1 MVKGKL
7 YYQGLATAAL
17 ITLSACGGDNGS
29 TAKQGDSTITQT
41 VDSTSGTIEMEKTR
55 ILKLLSDIKSNYVL
69 GGIHNREPNSNP
81 AQWTDAVH
89 KAVGDYPAL
98 WSGDFLFQKENI
110 EHRETMINEAI
121 KQFKS
126 GAIVNIMWHACNP
139 ANGQP
144 CAWDDGKG
152 VLSTLTDKQWEELFT
167 EGTAIHTQFVT
178 MMEEVAVHLQRLKDN
193 KVVVMFRPFHEMN
206 QDKFWWGGRPGEEGT
221 VKLYRWVHDY
231 MVKEKGLDNLL
242 WVWNIQD
249 FPSLDKDADL
259 YNPGDRYWDIVS
271 LDVYDD
277 GSGFSNEKYE
287 TIKRVANGKP
297 MGIGECQKLPSVAVL
312 QEQKDWIFF
321 MGWSELVFEHN
332 SIETIKEVYGSD
344 RVLLLKE
351 LNSTIFK

>member
-1 MVKGKL
+1 MLKGKL
-7 YYQGLATAAL
+7 YYQGLVAAAL
-17 ITLSACGGDNGS
+17 ITLSACEGENRS
-29 TAKQGDSTITQT
+29 TAKQRDTTMTQT
-41 VDSTSGTIEMEKTR
+41 VDSASGVIEAEKSR
-55 ILKLLSDIKSNYVL
+55 ILKFLSDIKSKYVL
-69 GGIHNREPNSNP
+69 GGIHNREPNSKP

-89 KAVGDYPAL
+89 KTVGDYPAL

-110 EHRETMINEAI
+110 EHRETMISEAI

-126 GAIVNIMWHACNP
+126 GAIINIMWHACNP

-178 MMEEVAVHLQRLKDN
+178 MMEEVAVHLRRLKDN
-193 KVVVMFRPFHEMN
+193 KVVAMFRPFHEMN
-206 QDKFWWGGRPGEEGT
+206 QGKFWWGGRPGEEGT
-221 VKLYRWVHDY
+221 AKLYRWVHDY
-231 MVKEKGLDNLL
+231 MVKEKGLDNLI

-277 GSGFSNEKYE
+277 ASGFSKEKYE

-297 MGIGECQKLPSVAVL
+297 MGIGECQKLPSVTVL

-332 SIETIKEVYGSD
+332 SIDTIKEVYGSD

-351 LNSTIFK
+351 VNGL